1 MRIACCSEPPPNDHG
16 VIGWQNNC
24 PARSENSDSSES
36 TSNLG
41 KSSSGKDTI
50 GTRIEKS
57 ITSGNIGSIPVFS
70 TTVKSNNKNVM
81 SKTVRAKFKVD
92 EVTDYGY
99 GAKRVKLSAVYSHDR
114 NNEDN
119 QFSQATPSGSI
130 EMMVT
135 NPDSLEFLQPGKP
148 YYVDFS
154 EAEN

>member
-1 MRIACCSEPPPNDHG
+1 MVEWYPLHVHKDLSGQMLKGNPNEIAGSN
-16 VIGWQNNC
+16 
-24 PARSENSDSSES
+24 PAR
-36 TSNLG
+36 
-41 KSSSGKDTI
+41 
-50 GTRIEKS
+50 
-57 ITSGNIGSIPVFS
+57 S
-70 TTVKSNNKNVM
+70 TTVKSINKNVM

-114 NNEDN
+114 NSEDN

-135 NPDSLEFLQPGKP
+135 NPDALEFIQPGKS

>member
-1 MRIACCSEPPPNDHG
+1 MVAGSN
-16 VIGWQNNC
+16 
-24 PARSENSDSSES
+24 PAR
-36 TSNLG
+36 
-41 KSSSGKDTI
+41 
-50 GTRIEKS
+50 
-57 ITSGNIGSIPVFS
+57 S
-70 TTVKSNNKNVM
+70 TTVKSINKNVM

-114 NNEDN
+114 NSEDN

-135 NPDSLEFLQPGKP
+135 NPNALEFIQPGKS